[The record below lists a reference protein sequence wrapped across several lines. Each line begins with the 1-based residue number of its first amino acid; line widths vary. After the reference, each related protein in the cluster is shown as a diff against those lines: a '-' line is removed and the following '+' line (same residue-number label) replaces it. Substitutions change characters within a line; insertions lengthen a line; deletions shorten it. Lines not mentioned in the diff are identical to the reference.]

1 MDLRRRLVGYL
12 GALLLALLLV
22 SVLINLHALRD
33 DVSAEVIASERL
45 VNVLLDTSGIK
56 SELSPAEVAR
66 RLAAI
71 VNDGSLRHIT
81 ISTISTIST
90 ARPVPKAAQ
99 SSLTTAVAAMLGVE
113 ATQGAARQLRFG
125 DQTLFIA
132 PNPASEIDERLDDT
146 VRLCITLLLFS
157 GATLLVAWWSTDRAL
172 APVRALE
179 DGLMRLADGAS
190 DAALPAFAL
199 REFARVAG
207 AIDTL
212 AKALSASRDAQQQL
226 AHRLIRVQED
236 ERSTLAMELH
246 DELGQTLTAISVTAV
261 HLERNAGRLDPGHI
275 AECAQDLRRD
285 VRTSGEQLRA
295 MLKRLRPHCIDASA
309 LASALRELVN
319 GWQQREAGIVF
330 TLQMPATLPPLCK
343 DGGLTLYRV
352 VQEALTNVVK
362 HSKAAHCRVRI
373 DTDADVLRLQ
383 IEDDGVGLPVHGTA
397 GGNAGANTGYGLP
410 GIAQRL
416 QMVGGRL
423 AIGPGNANA
432 TAAGRGLRL
441 DISLPLI
448 GQPRQQASQQT
459 RQQTQPQLKKL
470 QQLQQLQQFQQE
482 HIS

>member
-22 SVLINLHALRD
+22 SVLINLVSLRE
-33 DVSAEVIASERL
+33 DVSAELIASERL
-45 VNVLLDTSGIK
+45 VQVMLDTSRI
-56 SELSPAEVAR
+56 ELDLPPAELAR
-66 RLAAI
+66 RLASV
-71 VNDGSLRHIT
+71 VNDGPLRHI
-81 ISTISTIST
+81 SIST
-90 ARPVPKAAQ
+90 ALPAPDAAP
-99 SSLTTAVAAMLGVE
+99 SSFTATMASMLGVE
-113 ATQGAARQLRFG
+113 ASRSAARQLRFG
-125 DQTLFIA
+125 DQALFIA
-132 PNPASEIDERLDDT
+132 PNPASEIEERLGDT

-179 DGLMRLADGAS
+179 DGLKRLAAGAS

-199 REFARVAG
+199 REFAQVAG

-236 ERSTLAMELH
+236 ERGTLAMELH
-246 DELGQTLTAISVTAV
+246 DELGQTLTAISVTAL
-261 HLERNAGRLDPGHI
+261 HLERNAGRLDASHI

-295 MLKRLRPHCIDASA
+295 MLKRLRPHCLDASA

-319 GWQQREAGIVF
+319 SWQQREAGIVF

-343 DGGLTLYRV
+343 DGGLALYRV

-362 HSKAAHCRVRI
+362 HSQAAHCRVEI
-373 DTDADVLRLQ
+373 KVLAGMLSLQ
-383 IEDDGVGLPVHGTA
+383 IEDDGVGLPAASATGR
-397 GGNAGANTGYGLP
+397 GPGDTGYGLP

-423 AIGPGNANA
+423 EIGPGTATGTSTG

-441 DISLPLI
+441 GISLPLT
-448 GQPRQQASQQT
+448 GQPPPQA
-459 RQQTQPQLKKL
+459 RQQTQPQL
-470 QQLQQLQQFQQE
+470 QQE